1 VTKVI
6 ETVFGWLD
14 RYTWVLLA
22 CSAPLFLFPAPQ
34 RSWGLLVIPVLW
46 AIPFLVGKKPVMPS
60 PLNACLLLLSVMVLV
75 SLYATYDIAFSLP
88 NISGILFGLAVYFE
102 IVRRC
107 SQPRGWRV
115 GIGLFLLTGLGI
127 AGMGLIGTTW
137 VTEKFAWM
145 VWLTSRLPHLFAGTP
160 ETSEAIH
167 PNILAG
173 ALLWVLPLYFALTIA
188 LFGGRLGNSLA
199 ENRFRKWLIL
209 GIVALVDL
217 VLLGLFLLT
226 QSRDGYLALAATLL
240 FLLFLA
246 LPKRGRIALSV
257 LVGVGGMAIGG
268 WWLTHPS
275 TNLLQAITG
284 SPSAANPA
292 LSLNSLEARV
302 EIWSRAIY
310 GIQDFPFTGM
320 GMNTFR
326 RVVQVLYPLF
336 RIGPDVDIGH
346 AHNEFL
352 QAALDLGIPGLIA
365 FLGICLLAFWM
376 SVRSWQRLGI
386 LEHRARGAR
395 SASEYR
401 LKKWIALGLFGGFSA
416 HFLFGLLD
424 AIALGTKPGI
434 LMWILLGLI
443 AGLYHQIDEKP
454 DQVTI
459 GVTV

>member
-1 VTKVI
+1 MRKLI
-6 ETVFGWLD
+6 SIGFGWLD
-14 RYTWVLLA
+14 RYTWILLA
-22 CSAPLFLFPAPQ
+22 CSTPVFLFPAPQ
-34 RSWGLLVIPVLW
+34 RSWGLLVIPILW
-46 AIPFLVGKKPVMPS
+46 MITFLAGKKPILPS
-60 PLNACLLLLSVMVLV
+60 PLNGCLLVLSMMVLV

-102 IVRRC
+102 VVRRC
-107 SQPRGWRV
+107 SQPTGWQV
-115 GIGLFLLTGLGI
+115 GIGLFLLSGLGI

-145 VWLTSRLPHLFAGTP
+145 VWLTSRLPHVFTGAP

-173 ALLWVLPLYFALTIA
+173 ALLWVLPLYLSLTIA
-188 LFGGRLGNSLA
+188 LFSPRSTLLFKG
-199 ENRFRKWLIL
+199 NRFRKSAIPWAFL
-209 GIVALVDL
+209 LVDL
-217 VLLGLFLLT
+217 SLLGLFFLT
-226 QSRDGYLALAATLL
+226 QSRDGYLALAVMSLILL
-240 FLLFLA
+240 LVA
-246 LPKRGRIALSV
+246 LPSRGRIALSV
-257 LVGVGGMAIGG
+257 LIVLGGVSIAG
-268 WWLTHPS
+268 WLLIHPS
-275 TNLLQAITG
+275 TNLLQAVTG
-284 SPSAANPA
+284 SPTAANPA

-352 QAALDLGIPGLIA
+352 QVALDLGVPGLIA

-376 SVRSWQRLGI
+376 AIHSWRRLGVQEGRGI
-386 LEHRARGAR
+386 DTRA
-395 SASEYR
+395 ASGYR
-401 LKKWIALGLFGGFSA
+401 LQKWIALGLLGGFGA

-424 AIALGTKPGI
+424 AISLGTKPGI
-434 LMWILLGLI
+434 VMWILLGLI
-443 AGLYHQIDEKP
+443 AGLYHQMNEEP
-454 DQVTI
+454 DQAGAEVV
-459 GVTV
+459 G